1 MIAEDQGCGSLCSVA
16 MEQLGKQ
23 LSTVIWKGENIC
35 DELVVLM
42 KETSKQ
48 YVENIC

>member
-1 MIAEDQGCGSLCSVA
+1 MITEHQGCSPLCSVA
-16 MEQLGKQ
+16 MEQRGKQ
-23 LSTVIWKGENIC
+23 LPTVIWKVENVC
-35 DELVVLM
+35 DELVVLT